1 MTAEHGPDSID
12 GPAIASSPWVW
23 LVDDDQELQEML
35 APYLEQQ
42 GARVTCLSCAE
53 DCQELLQCQQPDVL
67 VLDVMLPGLDGL
79 SLLRR
84 LRDQAIGVPVLM
96 LTAKGDPVDRII
108 GLEQGADDYLAK
120 PFLPR
125 ELNARIRSVL
135 RRQSKQST
143 VGTGHETASDDRVC
157 FGDCLLD
164 RRRRRLFRRGQDL
177 GISSSEFDLLDV
189 LVQNPQRPLARDR
202 LIELTRGPLSEI
214 DPRSMDV
221 QVSRLR
227 KLIERDPRRPIHLQ
241 TVWGYGYVFA
251 PEGSG

>member
-1 MTAEHGPDSID
+1 MTADHTPDTAD
-12 GPAIASSPWVW
+12 GTAIASCPWVW
-23 LVDDDQELQEML
+23 LVDDDEELQEML

-42 GARVTCLSCAE
+42 GARVTCLASAE
-53 DCQELLQCQQPDVL
+53 ACQELLQQQQPDVL

-84 LRDQAIGVPVLM
+84 LRDQGIGVPVLM

-125 ELNARIRSVL
+125 ELNARIQAVL
-135 RRQSKQST
+135 RRQPGQT
-143 VGTGHETASDDRVC
+143 GAGPEGTNDGNVR

-164 RRRRRLFRRGQDL
+164 RRRRLFRRGQDL
-177 GISSSEFDLLDV
+177 GISSGEFDLLDV
-189 LVQNPQRPLARDR
+189 LVQNPQRPLSRDR

-227 KLIERDPRRPIHLQ
+227 KLIEEDPRRPIHLQ

-251 PEGSG
+251 PESSG

>member
-1 MTAEHGPDSID
+1 MESA
-12 GPAIASSPWVW
+12 PWVW
-23 LVDDDQELQEML
+23 LVDDDHELLEML

-42 GARVTCLSCAE
+42 GYRIQCLNSAE
-53 DCQELLQCQQPDVL
+53 ECQDHLEHQQPDVL
-67 VLDVMLPGLDGL
+67 VLDVMLPGMDGL

-84 LRDQAIGVPVLM
+84 LRDQAMAMAVVM

-125 ELNARIRSVL
+125 ELSARIQAVL
-135 RRQSKQST
+135 RRHRGS
-143 VGTGHETASDDRVC
+143 GTGAEATVTADDGLIR

-164 RRRRRLFRRGQDL
+164 RRRRRLFRRGEDL
-177 GISSSEFDLLDV
+177 GISSGEFDLLDV
-189 LVQNPQRPLARDR
+189 LVQNPQRPFSRDR

-227 KLIERDPRRPIHLQ
+227 KLIERDPRRPVHLQ
-241 TVWGYGYVFA
+241 TVWGYGYVFV
-251 PEGSG
+251 PEGGG

>member
-1 MTAEHGPDSID
+1 MTANHGPEPID
-12 GPAIASSPWVW
+12 NTGMESCPWVW
-23 LVDDDQELQEML
+23 LVDDDEELQEML

-42 GARVTCLSCAE
+42 GYRVTCLASAE
-53 DCQELLQCQQPDVL
+53 DCQELLEDQQPDVL
-67 VLDVMLPGLDGL
+67 VLDVMLPGIDGL
-79 SLLRR
+79 TLLRR
-84 LRDQAIGVPVLM
+84 LRDQAITLAVLM

-125 ELNARIRSVL
+125 ELSARIRAIL
-135 RRQSKQST
+135 RRQPGAATSAGHDPT
-143 VGTGHETASDDRVC
+143 NAEGTLR

-164 RRRRRLFRRGQDL
+164 RRRRRLFRQGKDL
-177 GISSSEFDLLDV
+177 GISSGEFDLLDV
-189 LVQNPQRPLARDR
+189 LVQNPQRPLSRDR

-227 KLIERDPRRPIHLQ
+227 RLIEPDPRRPIHLQ
-241 TVWGYGYVFA
+241 TVWGYGYVFV
-251 PEGSG
+251 PEGGP